1 MPILYNRNDA
11 YVQINPV
18 QEQATQLWETLSQQD
33 TAVVYQQ
40 AVAKTWKL
48 LKQAIALIVF
58 LFVSLVALIF
68 WIWGI
73 GFQSGFHFRKWL
85 EVKQPNVNEV
95 VGLFLKI
102 LFWPL
107 ILAFQWANSFVKKYL
122 GWEVQFDLSSSETTP
137 ETTGETSTP
146 PKDSLTN

>member
-1 MPILYNRNDA
+1 MGNSLTTGYGCCLPTSRCEDLETVKTGDRSDCLFICFLGCPDILDLGY
-11 YVQINPV
+11 
-18 QEQATQLWETLSQQD
+18 S
-33 TAVVYQQ
+33 
-40 AVAKTWKL
+40 
-48 LKQAIALIVF
+48 
-58 LFVSLVALIF
+58 
-68 WIWGI
+68 
-73 GFQSGFHFRKWL
+73 FQSGFHFRKWL